1 MAVLILVIITNK
13 TTFIFGLWSLF
24 NSILNLSLISLYSV
38 SIPFYRLF
46 RFIPL
51 IYATLQ
57 FASLDSS
64 WPRSNDVIPDRNS
77 FRRSPVDLSL
87 RFWSFCPSPWRGIP
101 CWCSVSPRY
110 RECQKETTRWTLD
123 SESVFWRASSF
134 WQFSDYCTA
143 NIFLQ

>member
-1 MAVLILVIITNK
+1 M
-13 TTFIFGLWSLF
+13 FIFGLLSLF
-24 NSILNLSLISLYSV
+24 NSILILSVISCCSV
-38 SIPFYRLF
+38 SLLFFYPFPYFIPFFMLF

-64 WPRSNDVIPDRNS
+64 WPRSNDVTPDRNS
-77 FRRSPVDLSL
+77 FRRPPVDLSL
-87 RFWSFCPSPWRGIP
+87 RFWSFCPSPWPGIP

-110 RECQKETTRWTLD
+110 RECQKGTTRWTLD

-134 WQFSDYCTA
+134 WQFSGYCTA

>member
-1 MAVLILVIITNK
+1 M
-13 TTFIFGLWSLF
+13 FIFGLLSLF
-24 NSILNLSLISLYSV
+24 NSILTISPLFHAALFHSFFYPFPYF
-38 SIPFYRLF
+38 IPFFMLF

-64 WPRSNDVIPDRNS
+64 WPRSNDVTPDRNS
-77 FRRSPVDLSL
+77 FRRPPVDLSL
-87 RFWSFCPSPWRGIP
+87 RFWSFCPSPWPGIP

-110 RECQKETTRWTLD
+110 RECQKGTTRWTLD

-134 WQFSDYCTA
+134 WQFSGYCTA